1 MPSDRAQRTGTTI
14 SETLT
19 PETSLLRMMVRPR
32 WIGALV
38 LAMAVAA
45 GFAWLGQWQLGR
57 AIDSGTEV
65 VSPTEHLAELSS
77 IAKPG
82 GPIRDAV
89 TGQRV
94 TVTGT
99 FNPHDYHLI
108 EDRLNRGRSGYWV
121 AAHFTL
127 STPDAS
133 GRPAALAV
141 ARGWA
146 PSKAAAEAAVT
157 RLESEPAT
165 TVTLTG
171 RLLPTESPVVPN
183 PKADPQTMTMMSAAQ
198 LYNLWSDVDGT
209 DVYDAYLVDHEP
221 AAGLDAIYSPPPI
234 QQVTLNWLNIFY
246 AVEWAVFAGFA
257 LYFWYRLVK
266 DAKEREDEDRAEAL
280 ASAESVENPGSA
292 ENLRSAENVD

>member
-1 MPSDRAQRTGTTI
+1 
-14 SETLT
+14 
-19 PETSLLRMMVRPR
+19 MMVRPR

-65 VSPTEHLAELSS
+65 VSPTEHVAELSS
-77 IAKPG
+77 VAKPG

-89 TGQRV
+89 TGQLV
-94 TVTGT
+94 TVTGA
-99 FNPHDYHLI
+99 FNPHDYRLI
-108 EDRLNRGRSGYWV
+108 EDRLNRGRAGYWV

-127 STPDAS
+127 STPDAA
-133 GRPAALAV
+133 GRPVALAV

-146 PSKAAAEAAVT
+146 PSRSTAEAVVE
-157 RLESEPAT
+157 RLESQPAV

-171 RLLPTESPVVPN
+171 RLLPTEAPVLPD
-183 PKADPQTMTMMSAAQ
+183 PKSDPQTMTMMSVAQ
-198 LYNLWSDVDGT
+198 LYNLWADVDGT

-221 AAGLDAIYSPPPI
+221 VAGLDAIYSPPPI

-266 DAKEREDEDRAEAL
+266 DAKEREDEDREEAL
-280 ASAESVENPGSA
+280 ASGD
-292 ENLRSAENVD
+292 LAENVHSGENVD